1 MGHLPERYEVQPL
14 ERPFDGTGERSPHVP
29 GSKSLTN
36 RALLLAALGDGQTVL
51 NGVLFSDD
59 TERMLEALG
68 TLGFELEIDR
78 VKARVVVKG
87 CSGRL
92 PGHEGRTELFLGNAG
107 TATRFMTAAMP
118 LADGGE
124 YVITGIE
131 RMKERPIGELV
142 EPLREMGAEIEYL
155 GNEGYPPVLVKGMGK
170 LKGGVV
176 KMRPTLSS
184 QYISA
189 LLQVGL
195 YCEEGLVMEFEGG
208 ITSLPYVK
216 MTVELMRRFGGEVEV
231 NGDWSRI
238 EVRRGMYGVNGEVN
252 IEPDASNASY
262 AMGAAAISGSVVE
275 IKHLNAES
283 LQGDAAFARELGE
296 MGAKVEYGENSIV
309 VRGTGTLKGIDADF
323 NAIPDMVQTIAVVAL
338 FAEGKTTIRD
348 VGNLRVKETDR
359 LAALENE
366 LSKLGAKVI
375 IEGDDI
381 TIEPSD
387 ERLLVNT
394 ACGREEKGYKKPISG
409 DNQVVIET
417 YDDHRMAMSFA
428 MAGLMQAG
436 IVIDDPACVYK
447 TYPTYFEELERLSA
461 AQRQ

>member
-1 MGHLPERYEVQPL
+1 MGNLPDRYVVKPL
-14 ERPFDGTGERSPHVP
+14 ERPFGATGMKSPRIP

-36 RALLLAALGDGQTVL
+36 RALLLAALGQGKTRL

-59 TERMLEALG
+59 TVRMLEALG
-68 TLGFELEIDR
+68 TLGFELEIDQE
-78 VKARVVVKG
+78 KACVTVEGCGGKIKG
-87 CSGRL
+87 KK
-92 PGHEGRTELFLGNAG
+92 GRTELFLGNAG
-107 TATRFMTAAMP
+107 TATRFLTAAMP
-118 LADGGE
+118 LAEGGE
-124 YVITGIE
+124 YVITGID

-155 GNEGYPPVLVKGMGK
+155 ENEGYPPLLVTGKGK
-170 LKGGVV
+170 LRGGEVV
-176 KMRPTLSS
+176 MQPTLSS

-216 MTVELMRRFGGEVEV
+216 MTVELMRMFGGKVET
-231 NGDWSRI
+231 NEDWSEIRVAKGI
-238 EVRRGMYGVNGEVN
+238 YGVGNEVN

-262 AMGAAAISGSVVE
+262 AMGAAAVSGSVVE

-283 LQGDAAFARELGE
+283 LQGDAAFARELGR
-296 MGAKVEYGENSIV
+296 MGADVEYRKDSIV
-309 VRGTGTLKGIDADF
+309 VRGTGTLNGIDADF
-323 NAIPDMVQTIAVVAL
+323 NAIPDMVQTIAVIAL
-338 FAEGKTTIRD
+338 FAKGKTTIRD

-359 LAALENE
+359 LAALEKE
-366 LSKLGAKVI
+366 ISKLGAKVL
-375 IEGDDI
+375 IEGNDI
-381 TIEPSD
+381 TIEPS
-387 ERLLVNT
+387 ENCVLVNT
-394 ACGREEKGYKKPISG
+394 ACGREEKGYGKPLSM
-409 DNQVVIET
+409 DNQVVIDT

-428 MAGLMQAG
+428 IAGLKQAG
-436 IVIDDPACVYK
+436 IVIDDPGCVNK